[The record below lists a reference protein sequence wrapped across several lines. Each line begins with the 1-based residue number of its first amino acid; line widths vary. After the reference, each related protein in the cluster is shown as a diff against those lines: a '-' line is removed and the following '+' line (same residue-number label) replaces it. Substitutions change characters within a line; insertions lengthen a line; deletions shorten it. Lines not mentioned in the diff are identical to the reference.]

1 MIENMKKLALMGI
14 GAWALT
20 EEKINETVEDL
31 VQRGELSRDEGKKLI
46 NEMIAERRKQKE
58 DIENKI
64 SEKVQETFNE
74 YNLATKDD
82 YKNLEEKINQLQNTL
97 DELKEKK

>member
-1 MIENMKKLALMGI
+1 MIESMKKLALMGI

-31 VQRGELSRDEGKKLI
+31 VQRGELSREEGKKLI

-64 SEKVQETFNE
+64 SEKVQETFKE

-82 YKNLEEKINQLQNTL
+82 YKNLEEKLNQLQSTL

>member
-1 MIENMKKLALMGI
+1 MIENIKKLALMGI

-20 EEKINETVEDL
+20 EEKINETVEEL
-31 VQRGELSRDEGKKLI
+31 VQKGELSREEGKKLI

-58 DIENKI
+58 EIENKI

-82 YKNLEEKINQLQNTL
+82 YKNIEEKLNQLQSTL